1 VLAITIEGCLF
12 SGIAVLRTPVI
23 LLDKLEEVTINNS
36 SFDGCL
42 LASTSYFD
50 KYPDSLTLSLFDL
63 SANVLSIKEQSTF
76 TSNTCVSCE
85 EGTLKLYSNFLE
97 IVGSYFKSNSA
108 ANGGALYI
116 L

>member
-1 VLAITIEGCLF
+1 MSKVLTIIIEGCLF

-23 LLDKLEEVTINNS
+23 LLDKLESVTINNS
-36 SFDGCL
+36 SFEGCR

-76 TSNTCVSCE
+76 ASNICVSCE

-97 IVGSYFKSNSA
+97 ISSS
-108 ANGGALYI
+108 
-116 L
+116 